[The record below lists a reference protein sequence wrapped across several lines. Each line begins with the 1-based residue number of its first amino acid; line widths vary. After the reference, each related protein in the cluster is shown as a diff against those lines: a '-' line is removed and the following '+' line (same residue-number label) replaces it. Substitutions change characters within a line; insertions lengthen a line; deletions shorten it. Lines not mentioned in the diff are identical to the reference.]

1 MMKDTYLAGNE
12 IIKSALAETN
22 AEMNDNVVMN
32 SVDTGQQHI
41 MEYKKPSEDNYKRE
55 NLLLEKAIQF
65 ATIKHAGQ
73 LRKGTTTPYIVNA

>member
-1 MMKDTYLAGNE
+1 MMKDAYLAGNE
-12 IIKSALAETN
+12 IINNALAETN

-55 NLLLEKAIQF
+55 SLLLEKAIQF

-73 LRKGTTTPYIVNA
+73 LREGTTTPYIVNA